1 MFLYL
6 LTDMVYIIV
15 ELYANEGYTIS
26 SSVEQMFIKL
36 ATISSKD
43 TSSDNGAVVFLKV
56 IFKLLQ
62 GDKMKNVIAV
72 VWDFDKTLIDGYMQD
87 PLFEE
92 YHINS
97 AQFWVEV
104 NALPE
109 KYKKLGVEVNKD
121 TVYLNYLIQYAH
133 EHDLSDLN
141 NEKLKGYGKKLNFYP
156 GAIELI
162 RYLNND
168 ILKNHSDLDKEHPK
182 QYSEYG
188 IKVENYVVST
198 GIKKIIEG
206 SE

>member
-1 MFLYL
+1 
-6 LTDMVYIIV
+6 MVYIIV

-109 KYKKLGVEVNKD
+109 KYKKLGVEVN
-121 TVYLNYLIQYAH
+121 
-133 EHDLSDLN
+133 
-141 NEKLKGYGKKLNFYP
+141 
-156 GAIELI
+156 
-162 RYLNND
+162 
-168 ILKNHSDLDKEHPK
+168 
-182 QYSEYG
+182 
-188 IKVENYVVST
+188 
-198 GIKKIIEG
+198 
-206 SE
+206 

>member
-72 VWDFDKTLIDGYMQD
+72 VWDFDKILQ
-87 PLFEE
+87 
-92 YHINS
+92 
-97 AQFWVEV
+97 
-104 NALPE
+104 
-109 KYKKLGVEVNKD
+109 
-121 TVYLNYLIQYAH
+121 
-133 EHDLSDLN
+133 
-141 NEKLKGYGKKLNFYP
+141 NFSL
-156 GAIELI
+156 ESHKI
-162 RYLNND
+162 RRLR
-168 ILKNHSDLDKEHPK
+168 
-182 QYSEYG
+182 
-188 IKVENYVVST
+188 T
-198 GIKKIIEG
+198 
-206 SE
+206 

>member
-72 VWDFDKTLIDGYMQD
+72 V
-87 PLFEE
+87 
-92 YHINS
+92 
-97 AQFWVEV
+97 
-104 NALPE
+104 
-109 KYKKLGVEVNKD
+109 
-121 TVYLNYLIQYAH
+121 
-133 EHDLSDLN
+133 
-141 NEKLKGYGKKLNFYP
+141 
-156 GAIELI
+156 
-162 RYLNND
+162 
-168 ILKNHSDLDKEHPK
+168 
-182 QYSEYG
+182 
-188 IKVENYVVST
+188 
-198 GIKKIIEG
+198 
-206 SE
+206 

>member
-1 MFLYL
+1 
-6 LTDMVYIIV
+6 MVYIIV

-141 NEKLKGYGKKLNFYP
+141 NEKLKGYGKT
-156 GAIELI
+156 
-162 RYLNND
+162 
-168 ILKNHSDLDKEHPK
+168 
-182 QYSEYG
+182 
-188 IKVENYVVST
+188 VSYT
-198 GIKKIIEG
+198 HLTLPTT
-206 SE
+206 SRV

>member
-72 VWDFDKTLIDGYMQD
+72 VWDFDML
-87 PLFEE
+87 L
-92 YHINS
+92 
-97 AQFWVEV
+97 V
-104 NALPE
+104 L
-109 KYKKLGVEVNKD
+109 
-121 TVYLNYLIQYAH
+121 
-133 EHDLSDLN
+133 
-141 NEKLKGYGKKLNFYP
+141 
-156 GAIELI
+156 
-162 RYLNND
+162 
-168 ILKNHSDLDKEHPK
+168 
-182 QYSEYG
+182 
-188 IKVENYVVST
+188 VSKRLLR
-198 GIKKIIEG
+198 GRN
-206 SE
+206 